1 MRIVPSPAKGREIE
15 SSGTIESGPPPE
27 PLRFGLRF
35 ELGVFLL
42 LVATFAAVLFKD
54 AIVDRRFT
62 VDHGNIGSFDRY
74 WYADDTSGGK
84 STTAGNN
91 ADPLHWTCDLRPG
104 FAYPFCGSGVLFD
117 INHNGSG
124 RNLSGYD
131 KIVLDLDYR
140 GPARQL
146 KLALKNSDPRY
157 TDTKAADTVKPNVLS
172 FAVTPGLNH
181 LVLNPGDLAVEA
193 WWATAHKSVPDAS
206 KPQIDNVVA
215 IDVQSGD
222 GAPLGHYDFRLRQIS
237 LSGASLTPEHWYL
250 VLLGIW
256 AGIAALYL
264 VYRMLRMRRI
274 FSARQR
280 QLVAQ
285 TQTHAAARDVAE
297 SASEAKSR
305 FLAHMS
311 HELRTPLNAI
321 LGYAQ
326 ILKASPLE
334 ERHVK
339 AARTIHQSGEH
350 LLSLITDILDLS
362 RIEAGKL
369 EIAPRAVEVRSL
381 VRTVADMIAMR
392 AEEKDILFHW
402 TVEPD
407 VPRGVL
413 ADDKCLRQVLINLL
427 GNAVKFTDHG
437 EVRLHVASVS
447 AAGGSVRLRFDVRD
461 TGPGIAP
468 GELNVI
474 FEPFEQVGDRAR
486 RAAGTGLGLTISRR
500 IVDLMGG
507 ELRVESTL
515 GAGSRFWFELDLP
528 LADSGMLADQ
538 SEGSTAGT
546 TRPARDLAAVL
557 PSREGMDRLH
567 QAAREG
573 SMRAVKAEAERLLRE
588 EPHAASFV
596 EEVLGL
602 AQGYQSRALLELI
615 ESFRREGSAA

>member
-15 SSGTIESGPPPE
+15 SSGTIESGPAPE

-62 VDHGNIGSFDRY
+62 VDHGNIGSFERY

-84 STTAGNN
+84 STATGTI

-104 FAYPFCGSGVLFD
+104 FAYPFCGSGMLFD
-117 INHNGSG
+117 VNHNGTG
-124 RNLSGYD
+124 RDLSGYD
-131 KIVLDLDYR
+131 KILLDLDYH
-140 GPARQL
+140 GPAKLL

-157 TDTKAADTVKPNVLS
+157 ADPKAGDTTKPNVLS
-172 FAVTPGLNH
+172 FPIKQGRNQ

-193 WWATAHKSVPDAS
+193 WWATAHKSVSDAS

-222 GAPLGHYDFRLRQIS
+222 GAPLGHYDFTLRQIS

-264 VYRMLRMRRI
+264 VYRMFRMRRI

-381 VRTVADMIAMR
+381 VRAVADMIAMR

-407 VPRGVL
+407 VPRGVV

-468 GELNVI
+468 GELNAI

-515 GAGSRFWFELDLP
+515 GAGSRFWFELDLQ

-557 PSREGMDRLH
+557 PSSEGMDRLH

-602 AQGYQSRALLELI
+602 AQGYQSRALLDLI